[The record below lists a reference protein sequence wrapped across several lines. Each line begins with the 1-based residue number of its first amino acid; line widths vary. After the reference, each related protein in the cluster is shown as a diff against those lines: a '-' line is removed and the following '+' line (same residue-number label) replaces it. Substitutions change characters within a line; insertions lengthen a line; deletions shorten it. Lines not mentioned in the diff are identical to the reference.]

1 VQLHGLDPH
10 SASRPCRPLLTR
22 PALGEPGLGRTFRL
36 RLLLKQHFPFSKS
49 TPFPLTNCSAAR
61 SGGGGGAGGGEQEG
75 GMILLDDGTRLVS
88 AVENTPQLLAPSGF
102 RFILAGRARTRR
114 A

>member
-49 TPFPLTNCSAAR
+49 TPFPLTNCSAA
-61 SGGGGGAGGGEQEG
+61 GAAA
-75 GMILLDDGTRLVS
+75 
-88 AVENTPQLLAPSGF
+88 AVEQAVES
-102 RFILAGRARTRR
+102 RR
-114 A
+114 AG